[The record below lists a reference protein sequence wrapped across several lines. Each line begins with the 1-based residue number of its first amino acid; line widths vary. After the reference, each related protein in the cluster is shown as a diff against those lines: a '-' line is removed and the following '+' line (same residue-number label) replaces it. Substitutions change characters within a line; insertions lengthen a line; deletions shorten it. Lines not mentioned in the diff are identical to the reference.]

1 MSDEA
6 SQRPP
11 PGLRRMLRATDYF
24 TLAFGSIV
32 GVGWMV
38 VINGWLKSGGPGGAM
53 LAFLLGGAALT
64 PVVFVY
70 GRLARRLPET
80 ASEIA
85 YTAAVFPRSVSFAT
99 GWVLAFAYLIVCPFE
114 AVAIG
119 QLASYAFPELNS
131 AALYQVGT
139 EPVYLPHL
147 LLGLG
152 TTAAITWLNYRGIRF
167 SALFQ
172 NWTTF
177 GLLAIFV
184 VFATLGCARGQNETM
199 QPLFAGGN
207 GWTQALPATLAVLP
221 IVPYFLM
228 GFETIPKCA
237 EEAAPDFDPRR
248 FVRIMLLALGVGTFF
263 YVTVIGVVARLQPWE
278 ELRESRFATAL
289 AFERAFGGPWLARL
303 MMFGAMLSLLKV
315 FNGNFLTATRLL
327 WAMGRRDLLGAGLG
341 AVDERRR
348 TPAAAIWLV
357 GGGTAL
363 ASLLGMAVL
372 DPIAEVGSLAIA
384 LGWLAA
390 SLALVR
396 GAGGVL
402 TAGDRLLGASGAA
415 VSASLAVI
423 VVAVSFSWPHWLTV
437 GGWAALGLAVWV
449 FRARKGV
456 RNLFP
461 DGP

>member
-1 MSDEA
+1 MSEEA
-6 SQRPP
+6 SHRP

-38 VINGWLKSGGPGGAM
+38 VINGWLDRGGPGGAM

-85 YTAAVFPRSVSFAT
+85 YTAAVFPRSISFAT
-99 GWVLAFAYLIVCPFE
+99 GWVLTFAYLIVCPFE

-119 QLASYAFPELNS
+119 QLAAYAFPAFNS
-131 AALYQVGT
+131 GELYQVAGQ
-139 EPVYLPHL
+139 PVYLPHVL
-147 LLGLG
+147 VGLG

-177 GLLAIFV
+177 GLLAIFAL
-184 VFATLGCARGQNETM
+184 FAVLGCARGQNETL

-207 GWTQALPATLAVLP
+207 DWTHALPATLAVLP
-221 IVPYFLM
+221 IVPYYLM

-237 EEAAPDFDPRR
+237 DEAAADFDPRR

-278 ELRESRFATAL
+278 ELRDSKYATAL

-315 FNGNFLTATRLL
+315 FNGNFLTATRLF
-327 WAMGRRDLLGAGLG
+327 WAMGQRDLLGVGLG
-341 AVDERRR
+341 AVDVQRQ

-357 GGGTAL
+357 GGSTAL
-363 ASLLGMAVL
+363 ASLLGTAVL
-372 DPIAEVGSLAIA
+372 DPISEVGSLAIA

-390 SLALVR
+390 SLALAR
-396 GAGGVL
+396 GAGGEL
-402 TAGDRLLGASGAA
+402 TVGDRLLGASGAT
-415 VSASLAVI
+415 VSICLAAI
-423 VVAVSFSWPHWLTV
+423 VVSVSFSWPQWLTV
-437 GGWAALGLAVWV
+437 GAWAALGLAVWG
-449 FRARKGV
+449 FRRP
-456 RNLFP
+456 RNAAP
-461 DGP
+461 